1 MKILNKTMIT
11 KIKVYAKTHTVKE
24 TAEYFSV
31 SYDSMQAYMARHSIA
46 HAPRKSNGEY
56 NSNYKVGFAMNKK
69 LYWVYGAML
78 QRCYKANCKQY
89 HRYGGRGITVCDEW
103 RNDKTAFYKWAV
115 SNGYKEGLT
124 LDRIDNDGNYSPDNC
139 RWVSYGIQ
147 GNNTSSCHY
156 LEFKGKKQSMSDWAK
171 ELGLNYFNLRSK
183 IRNGWTI
190 EEVIRGRRC
199 QK

>member
-1 MKILNKTMIT
+1 MIYQGSKARLIKDILPYI
-11 KIKVYAKTHTVKE
+11 
-24 TAEYFSV
+24 
-31 SYDSMQAYMARHSIA
+31 Q
-46 HAPRKSNGEY
+46 
-56 NSNYKVGFAMNKK
+56 
-69 LYWVYGAML
+69 
-78 QRCYKANCKQY
+78 NC
-89 HRYGGRGITVCDEW
+89 
-103 RNDKTAFYKWAV
+103 
-115 SNGYKEGLT
+115 
-124 LDRIDNDGNYSPDNC
+124 IDC
-139 RWVSYGIQ
+139 IQ